1 MRLTTSTASSCP
13 VRLSETG
20 EQPMTTSAI
29 VPSYEHGTSDRP
41 LLGETIGE
49 NFTRIAA
56 AHADR
61 EALVH
66 RPTGRRWTYA
76 EPHRDVL
83 ALARGLLRLGIDK
96 GDRVGIWAPNCPEW
110 TILQYARPRSAR
122 SWCRSTRRTAPAS
135 SGTSSTRRGSAWLMA
150 APSFRTSDYAAL
162 LTNSQSVSPT
172 VTCAADVS
180 LQPGWNRSPGLT
192 RRWQPPA
199 PGYRVVPERADGG
212 WSAAAGDRAGGP
224 QVPGGSGVWL
234 RPGVRRGLAGFGCFR

>member
-1 MRLTTSTASSCP
+1 MPGPAIGNRGTTDDHICHRA
-13 VRLSETG
+13 V
-20 EQPMTTSAI
+20 
-29 VPSYEHGTSDRP
+29 
-41 LLGETIGE
+41 LGETIGE

-110 TILQYARPRSAR
+110 TILQYATAEIGAILVPINPAY
-122 SWCRSTRRTAPAS
+122 RTSELGYVINQA
-135 SGTSSTRRGSAWLMA
+135 GIRLLVA

-172 VTCAADVS
+172 VTCAADVT
-180 LQPGWNRSPGLT
+180 LKPR
-192 RRWQPPA
+192 
-199 PGYRVVPERADGG
+199 
-212 WSAAAGDRAGGP
+212 
-224 QVPGGSGVWL
+224 
-234 RPGVRRGLAGFGCFR
+234 

>member
-1 MRLTTSTASSCP
+1 MDHPA
-13 VRLSETG
+13 V
-20 EQPMTTSAI
+20 
-29 VPSYEHGTSDRP
+29 
-41 LLGETIGE
+41 
-49 NFTRIAA
+49 
-56 AHADR
+56 
-61 EALVH
+61 
-66 RPTGRRWTYA
+66 
-76 EPHRDVL
+76 
-83 ALARGLLRLGIDK
+83 
-96 GDRVGIWAPNCPEW
+96 
-110 TILQYARPRSAR
+110 
-122 SWCRSTRRTAPAS
+122 RTAEIGAILVPINPAYR
-135 SGTSSTRRGSAWLMA
+135 TSELGYVINQAGIRLLVA